1 MTWCVMSQCSARVVV
16 AVIVDGN
23 YVAKLKG
30 NQFVGTIYG
39 EAN

>member
-1 MTWCVMSQCSARVVV
+1 MSQCSARV
-16 AVIVDGN
+16 VDGN

>member
-1 MTWCVMSQCSARVVV
+1 MYDLVCYVPCSAR
-16 AVIVDGN
+16 AVDGN